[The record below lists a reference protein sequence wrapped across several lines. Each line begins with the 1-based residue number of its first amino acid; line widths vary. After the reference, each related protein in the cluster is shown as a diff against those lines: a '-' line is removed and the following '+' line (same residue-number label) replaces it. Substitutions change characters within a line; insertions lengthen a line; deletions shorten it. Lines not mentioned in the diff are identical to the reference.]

1 MREGMTSDLG
11 HSIQRGNLL
20 RVGDIAKATG
30 KTVRAI
36 HLYEELGLLA
46 PVTRSSG
53 GFRLYD
59 PAAIERV
66 RWIDLLHG
74 LGFSLQEM
82 RELRRNWWNAGRGTE
97 AMSELRALFARK
109 LDETREA
116 IRRHQRLE
124 RELEEGLAYLET
136 CRECAD
142 PGSVQTCVQCEK
154 DHGAAPDPALIAGI
168 RAARDRARHGTR
180 PAFVRVEDIQD
191 VSTEE

>member
-1 MREGMTSDLG
+1 MTSDLG

-66 RWIDLLHG
+66 RPMIALWGKTLTI
-74 LGFSLQEM
+74 
-82 RELRRNWWNAGRGTE
+82 AGDKPG
-97 AMSELRALFARK
+97 AAQVLK
-109 LDETREA
+109 LTNKN
-116 IRRHQRLE
+116 LE
-124 RELEEGLAYLET
+124 RVSA
-136 CRECAD
+136 
-142 PGSVQTCVQCEK
+142 K
-154 DHGAAPDPALIAGI
+154 
-168 RAARDRARHGTR
+168 ARDKSPPCWRAG
-180 PAFVRVEDIQD
+180 
-191 VSTEE
+191 SK